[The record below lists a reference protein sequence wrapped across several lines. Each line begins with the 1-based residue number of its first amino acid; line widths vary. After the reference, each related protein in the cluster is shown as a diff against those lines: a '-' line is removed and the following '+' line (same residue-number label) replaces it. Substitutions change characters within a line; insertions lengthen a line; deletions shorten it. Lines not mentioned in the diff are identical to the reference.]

1 MTECASR
8 SRASARSKIALFRRK
23 MRNLNGLPLRRRLLN
38 DCLRACLS
46 FPRQTRLPYTRILG
60 GCFVRRTT
68 GNSDADRQ
76 EDEQIFRYWVE
87 VRDLTNGSVL
97 SLPLSAVA
105 RIHIPRKKNEAQRPR
120 EEILRLQDGSA
131 ILEATSLDDLAAQLR
146 QKYPD
151 SGYERTLHRERDRDA
166 EERRA
171 EAMNQLIRILAEA
184 VVRGTL

>member
-1 MTECASR
+1 
-8 SRASARSKIALFRRK
+8 
-23 MRNLNGLPLRRRLLN
+23 MRE
-38 DCLRACLS
+38 
-46 FPRQTRLPYTRILG
+46 
-60 GCFVRRTT
+60 TT
-68 GNSDADRQ
+68 GNSHAERP

-87 VRDLTNGSVL
+87 VRDLANGSVL

-131 ILEATSLDDLAAQLR
+131 ILEAISLDDLAAQLR

-151 SGYERTLHRERDRDA
+151 SGYERTLHRERDREA

-184 VVRGTL
+184 VVRDTLNGERNVSSQD

>member
-1 MTECASR
+1 MV
-8 SRASARSKIALFRRK
+8 
-23 MRNLNGLPLRRRLLN
+23 GLKGL
-38 DCLRACLS
+38 
-46 FPRQTRLPYTRILG
+46 QTTSPG
-60 GCFVRRTT
+60 ECFVRKKT
-68 GNSDADRQ
+68 GKSGAELENR
-76 EDEQIFRYWVE
+76 EQIFRYWVE

-97 SLPLSAVA
+97 NLPLSAVA
-105 RIHIPRKKNEAQRPR
+105 RIHIPRKKNEAQRPS

-151 SGYERTLHRERDRDA
+151 SGYERTLHRERDREA

-184 VVRGTL
+184 VVKDTLNDARNVSSQD

>member
-1 MTECASR
+1 MR
-8 SRASARSKIALFRRK
+8 S
-23 MRNLNGLPLRRRLLN
+23 LNGLPPRRRFLN
-38 DCLRACLS
+38 DLPKEPCLS
-46 FPRQTRLPYTRILG
+46 FPRQMRLPYTPIFG
-60 GCFVRRTT
+60 GCFVRKTS
-68 GNSDADRQ
+68 GNSDAERR

-97 SLPLSAVA
+97 SLPLSAFA

-151 SGYERTLHRERDRDA
+151 SGYERTLHRERDREA

-171 EAMNQLIRILAEA
+171 EAMNQLIRIIAEA
-184 VVRGTL
+184 VVRDTLNGARNVSSQD